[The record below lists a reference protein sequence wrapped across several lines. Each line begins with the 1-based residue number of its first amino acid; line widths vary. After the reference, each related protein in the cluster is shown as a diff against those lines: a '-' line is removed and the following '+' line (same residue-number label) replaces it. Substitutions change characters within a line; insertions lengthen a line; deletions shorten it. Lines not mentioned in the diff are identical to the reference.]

1 MQTVFACPLQVL
13 LDKASVDKERARLAT
28 ENADLRHI
36 LRQYLD
42 GIAVNADVMNSP
54 TNPLLVVNQRLQL
67 VSLPGALCACLQT
80 TSGRQTAE
88 ICGHWAAT

>member
-1 MQTVFACPLQVL
+1 MPTVFACPLQVL
-13 LDKASVDKERARLAT
+13 LDKAAVDKERARLAT

-67 VSLPGALCACLQT
+67 VSLPGTACAC
-80 TSGRQTAE
+80 S
-88 ICGHWAAT
+88 